1 MDGEPGH
8 AGRVPEPSPAPTAEP
23 PVPTVDPPHRWG
35 LGAFV
40 LVELVYL
47 LVANLLPFLMLGD
60 GPLSAATL
68 VPLVAVPTVAA
79 AGLAVFITKVRG
91 NGPRVD
97 LRLKW
102 STRDLG
108 LGLLF
113 GVGGFLFLTA
123 PAAIIYV
130 LIVGDGANSAV
141 GAVFS
146 GVRAEWTWAVVVFLL
161 IAFVGP
167 VCEEIVYRGLL
178 WGAVDRRWG
187 RWAAFGVTTVVFA
200 LAHLEPERIPLLL
213 VAAIPLGLARLY
225 TGSLLSSIVA
235 HQVTNVLPALL
246 ISLAMV
252 GAMPAA

>member
-1 MDGEPGH
+1 MDGEPSH
-8 AGRVPEPSPAPTAEP
+8 ASNVPEPSPAPTSEP
-23 PVPTVDPPHRWG
+23 PLPILEPPHRWG

-40 LVELVYL
+40 LVEFVYL
-47 LVANLLPFLMLGD
+47 LIANLFPFLILGD
-60 GPLSAATL
+60 GRPSPSML
-68 VPLVAVPTVAA
+68 VALAAVPTVAA

-102 STRDLG
+102 SIRDLG
-108 LGLLF
+108 LGLVF

-123 PAAIIYV
+123 PAAIVYV
-130 LIVGDGANSAV
+130 LIFGDGATSAV
-141 GAVFS
+141 SAVFS
-146 GVRAEWTWAVVVFLL
+146 GVRTSWTWAVVVFLL

-167 VCEEIVYRGLL
+167 ICEEIVYRGLL
-178 WGAVDRRWG
+178 WGAVDWRWG
-187 RWAAFGVTTVVFA
+187 RWAAFTVTTVVFA

-235 HQVTNVLPALL
+235 HQVTNLLPALL